1 MAKSKPV
8 AIKQDEE
15 WKVESDMRCLMEA
28 AAIRKDKKR
37 MEKVRAMAQKKLA
50 DVAMLTSTDN
60 DEDD

>member
-8 AIKQDEE
+8 AIKMDEE

-37 MEKVRAMAQKKLA
+37 MAKVKAMAQKKLSE
-50 DVAMLTSTDN
+50 VAGLAG
-60 DEDD
+60 DDMDD